1 MLGFFISHKTHFPVY
16 LYHMTE
22 KQLFGTIDFYGA
34 TGDVTGANFLITI
47 NGKRM
52 LVDCGLHQGE
62 QADQDPDSNFGKF
75 PYDPATIDI
84 LFVTHA
90 HTDHI
95 GKIPKLVHDGFQGVI
110 YSTPPTRDIS
120 MLMFQDALKLMIDE
134 AKEKDIKPMYSQ
146 IDIDRALNMWKVISY
161 HNHLDVG
168 NDIGVQFF
176 DAGHVLGS
184 SMIEFS
190 YQGKKLLCTGDLG
203 NTPTTLLKDTEV
215 FMEPNFLLMES
226 VYGDRNHDNDNRTEH
241 LQRVVSEVIA
251 KSGTLIIPSFSLERT
266 QEVLYEL
273 NNLIEDGHVSKIPV
287 YLDSPLAISITE
299 IYRNAKDYFNAT
311 AKSEIVNGDD
321 IFQFPGLRI
330 TQTTDESKA
339 IFGSPDPK
347 IIIAGS
353 GMMNGGRVI
362 HHARHYLPDPNNT
375 LLLVG
380 YQAIGTLGRVIQSG
394 EKNIRIFG
402 ETVPVRATVDTISG
416 FSGHKGADQLVDF
429 VKSISKKLEKV
440 YVVMG
445 ERTSSEVLANRLRD
459 QVALDAVSPTEGEHV
474 ELYL

>member
-1 MLGFFISHKTHFPVY
+1 MN
-16 LYHMTE
+16 E
-22 KQLFGTIDFYGA
+22 QQLFGTIDFYGA
-34 TGDVTGANFLITI
+34 TGDVTGANFLVTI
-47 NGKRM
+47 NNKRI

-62 QADQDPDSNFGKF
+62 QAVQDPDSNFGSF

-95 GKIPKLVHDGFQGVI
+95 GKIPKLIHDGFRGII
-110 YSTPPTRDIS
+110 YSTPPTREIS
-120 MLMFQDALKLMIDE
+120 ALMFQDALKLMTDE
-134 AKEKDIKPMYSQ
+134 AKEKNIKPMYTQ
-146 IDIDRALNMWKVISY
+146 HDIDTALGLWKVISY

-168 NDIGVQFF
+168 NDIGVQLF

-184 SMIEFS
+184 AMVEFS
-190 YQGKKLLCTGDLG
+190 YHGKRLLCTGDLG
-203 NTPTTLLKDTEV
+203 NTPTTLLRDTET

-226 VYGDRNHDNDNRTEH
+226 VYGDRNHDPEDRTAH
-241 LQRVVSEVIA
+241 LQRVVAEVVA
-251 KSGTLIIPSFSLERT
+251 KQGTLIIPSFSLERT

-273 NNLIEDGHVSKIPV
+273 NNLIEDGHVPKIPV
-287 YLDSPLAISITE
+287 YLDSPLAISITDV
-299 IYRNAKDYFNAT
+299 YRKAKDYFNTT
-311 AKSEIVNGDD
+311 ARNDIMGGDD
-321 IFQFPGLRI
+321 IFQFPGLNI
-330 TQTTDESKA
+330 SETTEDSKA
-339 IFGSPDPK
+339 IFGAPDSK

-353 GMMNGGRVI
+353 GMMNGGRVV

-394 EKNIRIFG
+394 EKHVRIFG
-402 ETVPVRATVDTISG
+402 EEIPVRATVDTISG
-416 FSGHKGADQLVDF
+416 FSGHKGSDQLVEF
-429 VKSISKKLEKV
+429 VQSIAKNIETV

-445 ERTSSEVLANRLRD
+445 ESSSSEFLANRLRD
-459 QVALDAVSPTEGEHV
+459 HLALTAITPKEGEHV

>member
-1 MLGFFISHKTHFPVY
+1 MD
-16 LYHMTE
+16 TE
-22 KQLFGTIDFYGA
+22 KKLFGTIDFYGA

-47 NGKRM
+47 NGKRI

-62 QADQDPDSNFGKF
+62 QAENDQESNFGSF
-75 PYDPATIDI
+75 PYDPESIDI

-95 GKIPKLVHDGFQGVI
+95 GKIPKLIHDGFSGVI
-110 YSTPPTRDIS
+110 YSTPPTKEIS
-120 MLMFQDALKLMIDE
+120 ALMFDDALGLMENE
-134 AKEKDIKPMYSQ
+134 AKEKGLDPMYTQ
-146 IDIDRALNMWKVISY
+146 MDIDKTLSLWKVISY
-161 HNHLDVG
+161 HNHLDIG
-168 NDIGVQFF
+168 NNIGVKLF

-184 SMIEFS
+184 AMVEFS
-190 YQGKKLLCTGDLG
+190 YEGKRLLCTGDLG
-203 NTPTTLLKDTEV
+203 NTPTTLLRNTET

-226 VYGDRNHDNDNRTEH
+226 VYGDRNHNTENRTKH
-241 LQRVVSEVIA
+241 LERVIENVVQ
-251 KSGTLIIPSFSLERT
+251 KRGTLIIPSFSLERT

-273 NNLIEDGHVSKIPV
+273 NNLIEDGYVPRIPV
-287 YLDSPLAISITE
+287 YLDSPLAIKITDV
-299 IYRNAKDYFNAT
+299 YRRSKEYFNT
-311 AKSEIVNGDD
+311 QAKKEIIEGDD
-321 IFQFPGLRI
+321 IFQFPGL
-330 TQTTDESKA
+330 QLVDSTDDSKA
-339 IFGSPDPK
+339 IFHTPNPK

-394 EKNIRIFG
+394 EKNVRILR
-402 ETVPVRATVDTISG
+402 ETVSVEATIDTIAG
-416 FSGHKGADQLVDF
+416 FSGHKGSDDLVSF
-429 VKSISKKLEKV
+429 VGSIAKKIESV

-445 ERTSSEVLANRLRD
+445 ERSASEFLAGRLRD
-459 QVALDAVSPTEGEHV
+459 NFALNAITPNENEHV